1 MSKNQ
6 EDKIPEIQ
14 ASYVLNFLKAKIGK
28 DTVISSNFR
37 KEFSKCLSLFLFYLA
52 TIAKHGQGDLKKKI
66 TKNVLFKALSDI
78 GFEDFAEQLQDM
90 QIDFKQNPTVRT
102 QQKQASK
109 NEHEEELIA
118 ELKNQKNE
126 LEEDDDKQDDVQSDA
141 SGQDIQEVDVNQ
153 GEQQDIEQNEK
164 PQEFILDQINR
175 MQPQQNKNNEY
186 EEMF

>member
-66 TKNVLFKALSDI
+66 NKNILFKALSDI
-78 GFEDFAEQLQDM
+78 GFEDFAEQLEEM
-90 QIDFKQNPTVRT
+90 QIDFKQNPSVRT

-109 NEHEEELIA
+109 NEHEDDLLSEH
-118 ELKNQKNE
+118 KNQKNE
-126 LEEDDDKQDDVQSDA
+126 LEEEDKQDDIQSDA
-141 SGQDIQEVDVNQ
+141 SGQDLQEVDLNQ
-153 GEQQDIEQNEK
+153 GEQQNIEQNEK

-175 MQPQQNKNNEY
+175 MQPQLNKNDEY
-186 EEMF
+186 EEIF